1 MESDSLCRGPARKY
15 FAMPFGNLATQA
27 ADRWLA
33 RLGEFPPGSV
43 VKRVGDRHAPVGSL
57 AGGHR
62 LPIGM
67 IAPDEVAPAGRQLI
81 ERQRRT
87 EAEFRRDLGRCL
99 AGAPGRVAGRS
110 LGGR

>member
-1 MESDSLCRGPARKY
+1 MGRSLPHSRIITPHPHSLSMAVEWSRIRSVGVQRENILQCL
-15 FAMPFGNLATQA
+15 FGNLATQA

-67 IAPDEVAPAGRQLI
+67 IAPDEVAPAGRQL
-81 ERQRRT
+81 
-87 EAEFRRDLGRCL
+87 
-99 AGAPGRVAGRS
+99 
-110 LGGR
+110 

>member
-1 MESDSLCRGPARKY
+1 MESDWLSRVRRKSISQCL
-15 FAMPFGNLATQA
+15 FENLAAQA
-27 ADRWLA
+27 ADRWLT
-33 RLGEFPPGSV
+33 RLGAVPPGSV
-43 VKRVGDRHAPVGSL
+43 VKRVGDRHAPVGPL

-87 EAEFRRDLGRCL
+87 EAELRRDLGRCR
-99 AGAPGRVAGRS
+99 AGAPGRFAGRS
-110 LGGR
+110 L